1 MTLADAPALQK
12 VYSAGAAFFVQFTGI
27 PPDAGQASH
36 DLAEAIS
43 DEGRHIL
50 GIYLHNEMVGV
61 IDLRLAEPEPF
72 DVRIGLILMA
82 EPYRGQG
89 LGSSGAAIL
98 GGMAGPR
105 DAHRSRSRHRGCP
118 GSRRAAFPSPPTITY
133 LQGNQLAV
141 LVGTTRLRLLK
152 MRKGLR

>member
-12 VYSAGAAFFVQFTGI
+12 VYSAGAAFFVQSTGT

-50 GIYLHNEMVGV
+50 GIYLYDEMVGV

-72 DVRIGLILMA
+72 DVRIGLILMG

-89 LGSSGAAIL
+89 LGSWALRIL
-98 GGMAGPR
+98 EAWLAR
-105 DAHRSRSRHRGCP
+105 DT
-118 GSRRAAFPSPPTITY
+118 PTEAVVVTVTA
-133 LQGNQLAV
+133 QDHVAQSFFLANDYVFTGQSTRV
-141 LVGTTRLRLLK
+141 LIGTTRFRFLE
-152 MRKGLR
+152 MRKDLR